1 MKFKSFLMMGMLIP
15 CAMAI
20 VACGDDSGSNPSVN
34 GSNGNFVGAKYSLIL
49 DEANQHFL
57 IHGNYDIG
65 ACIRN
70 EEKYEFAMVV
80 DSTHIERD
88 YAFIGDTLVTFR
100 KKYMEDY
107 GQVFVGGTN
116 GQIKNKWK
124 ALNECVYIPESNSIK
139 CADANK
145 IASGTWQINTYYEF
159 TQDAVFISGTDL
171 SGNVI
176 DPKAPLKY
184 EFDDFTN
191 SYYMETNMYVIIA
204 KHEGTALGGFDYPE
218 ELFYTADVEGY
229 ARSMDV
235 VINSRDKNHI
245 SFTYKGQTFEMTFTK
260 ALKTGYEHGIRVEV
274 SATFQS
280 DNGSCALDYMSDEN
294 MTSDVCKAENADF
307 MKFNSEYDGD
317 GNFLFDRATEYRI
330 GNSSEFKACI
340 ESLVKL

>member
-1 MKFKSFLMMGMLIP
+1 
-15 CAMAI
+15 
-20 VACGDDSGSNPSVN
+20 
-34 GSNGNFVGAKYSLIL
+34 
-49 DEANQHFL
+49 
-57 IHGNYDIG
+57 
-65 ACIRN
+65 
-70 EEKYEFAMVV
+70 
-80 DSTHIERD
+80 
-88 YAFIGDTLVTFR
+88 
-100 KKYMEDY
+100 
-107 GQVFVGGTN
+107 
-116 GQIKNKWK
+116 
-124 ALNECVYIPESNSIK
+124 
-139 CADANK
+139 
-145 IASGTWQINTYYEF
+145 
-159 TQDAVFISGTDL
+159 
-171 SGNVI
+171 
-176 DPKAPLKY
+176 
-184 EFDDFTN
+184 
-191 SYYMETNMYVIIA
+191 METNMYVIIA

-245 SFTYKGQTFEMTFTK
+245 SFTYKGQTFEMTFIK

-307 MKFNSEYDGD
+307 MKFTSEYDGD